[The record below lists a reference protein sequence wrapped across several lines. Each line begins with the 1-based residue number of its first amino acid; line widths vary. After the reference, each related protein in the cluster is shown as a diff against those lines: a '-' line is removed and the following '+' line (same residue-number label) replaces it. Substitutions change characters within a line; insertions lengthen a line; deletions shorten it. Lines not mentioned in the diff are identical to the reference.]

1 MGNSL
6 GDNYLDDKFQEKKKK
21 IKERTVKI
29 KPFNPDSEEG
39 KPKEKVKKGSK

>member
-6 GDNYLDDKFQEKKKK
+6 GNNFLMEDEIEEKEKK

-29 KPFNPDSEEG
+29 KPFNPDS
-39 KPKEKVKKGSK
+39 